1 MKRKRSNVAVIPGEP
16 GQWALNNSVKNRAFR
31 YVQNI
36 LNEPKRN
43 EFEWYFR
50 KRGRNYATMNTH
62 GKLTGFAILGPDRP
76 SGTVRLYLLG
86 AKPGRGIGGVL
97 MQQIENNAR
106 QRGLSKIRIMDP
118 VFNAMGFYQHLGF
131 VPGIGGTLTKR
142 LSTRRS
148 PSRPSPTPRA
158 SSSPASVR
166 RSVNRR
172 TPRRQ
177 TPRRN

>member
-1 MKRKRSNVAVIPGEP
+1 MKRKRSNNIAVIPGSP
-16 GQWALNNSVKNRAFR
+16 GQWAVNNSVKNRAFR

-50 KRGRNYATMNTH
+50 KRGRNYATMNSR
-62 GKLTGFAILGPDRP
+62 GKLTGFAILGPNRP
-76 SGTVRLYLLG
+76 SGTVRLYLVG

-106 QRGLSKIRIMDP
+106 QRGVQKIRIMDP
-118 VFNAMGFYQHLGF
+118 VNNARGFYQHLGF
-131 VPGIGGTLTKR
+131 GPASRGTMTKR
-142 LSTRRS
+142 LNTRKS
-148 PSRPSPTPRA
+148 PSRQSPARRA

-166 RSVNRR
+166 RRVGK
-172 TPRRQ
+172 TPRR
-177 TPRRN
+177 

>member
-1 MKRKRSNVAVIPGEP
+1 MKRKRNNTAVIPGEP

-31 YVQNI
+31 FVQNI
-36 LNEPKRN
+36 LSEPKRN

-50 KRGRNYATMNTH
+50 KRGRNYATMNSR
-62 GKLTGFAILGPDRP
+62 GKLTGFAILGPNRP
-76 SGTVRLYLLG
+76 SGTVRLYLVG

-106 QRGLSKIRIMDP
+106 QRGVRKIRIMDP
-118 VFNAMGFYQHLGF
+118 VNNARGFYQHLGF
-131 VPGIGGTLTKR
+131 VPASANTLTKR
-142 LSTRRS
+142 LANTRRS
-148 PSRPSPTPRA
+148 PSHPSPTRPA

-172 TPRRQ
+172 TPRR
-177 TPRRN
+177 